1 MIKTFTSNY
10 NVLKREL
17 AVLLLLIFTLS
28 FNSEAFSQ
36 HTLTIDDV
44 VFDSATGTITDYT
57 ATYSDIIIPASFNVD
72 GADIPVD
79 SIGPDSF
86 WNKALTSVVISEG
99 IKVIGSWSFYENKI
113 SSVEIP
119 SSVTRIV
126 EGAFNSNEITTV
138 NGEAS
143 NGLVYDR
150 KDDGTVDRTSIISY
164 GGASDVIDFIPDEVT
179 KIRAYAFFDT
189 GITSINLPS
198 GLTCIEMAA
207 FNKNNAI
214 TTVNGQASNGIF
226 YARKSDGTE
235 DRSVIVSYG
244 GATVDIDFIPEG
256 VEVIGDYA
264 FSASK
269 LKSIELPN
277 SIKKIG
283 DYSIAYNHNIE
294 SISFGS
300 NIEYFGEGAFKD
312 DHWDSFTIPNTVSF
326 IGKYV
331 FAGNDMTSVLL
342 PDPVVK
348 DMEGYSFKNWTDSN
362 GKVVTEIEDFD
373 AAYTANFELTGY
385 VVSGSVTIDDTE
397 GLVLKVTGDITETVD
412 VNDDGSYSFAL
423 DAGRSV
429 VITPE
434 KEGYAFDPKNISIN
448 NIQEN
453 KIKQDFTAGT
463 PTAIHGQRIYDIA
476 VYPNPVT
483 DVLTV
488 ETKGDC
494 DKVLIMAITGN
505 VVNSVDCAEQNI
517 VKLNM
522 SGLAP
527 GIYIVKMTGANRS
540 VVKKILK
547 R

>member
-1 MIKTFTSNY
+1 
-10 NVLKREL
+10 
-17 AVLLLLIFTLS
+17 
-28 FNSEAFSQ
+28 
-36 HTLTIDDV
+36 
-44 VFDSATGTITDYT
+44 
-57 ATYSDIIIPASFNVD
+57 
-72 GADIPVD
+72 
-79 SIGPDSF
+79 
-86 WNKALTSVVISEG
+86 
-99 IKVIGSWSFYENKI
+99 
-113 SSVEIP
+113 
-119 SSVTRIV
+119 
-126 EGAFNSNEITTV
+126 
-138 NGEAS
+138 
-143 NGLVYDR
+143 
-150 KDDGTVDRTSIISY
+150 
-164 GGASDVIDFIPDEVT
+164 
-179 KIRAYAFFDT
+179 
-189 GITSINLPS
+189 
-198 GLTCIEMAA
+198 MAA

-294 SISFGS
+294 SVNFGS

-348 DMEGYSFKNWTDSN
+348 DKEGYSFKNWTDSN

-397 GLVLKVTGDITETVD
+397 GLVLKVTGDITETVA
-412 VNDDGSYSFAL
+412 VNDDGSYSFTL
-423 DAGRSV
+423 D
-429 VITPE
+429 E
-434 KEGYAFDPKNISIN
+434 HMF
-448 NIQEN
+448 
-453 KIKQDFTAGT
+453 
-463 PTAIHGQRIYDIA
+463 
-476 VYPNPVT
+476 
-483 DVLTV
+483 
-488 ETKGDC
+488 
-494 DKVLIMAITGN
+494 
-505 VVNSVDCAEQNI
+505 
-517 VKLNM
+517 
-522 SGLAP
+522 
-527 GIYIVKMTGANRS
+527 
-540 VVKKILK
+540 
-547 R
+547 